1 MVKFGGLKAKL
12 FLLTIVPILICYAF
26 YLIVITL
33 YDYAVIEKSCE
44 RELKSQCEFISWL
57 VKSAV
62 EKGEYYKISE
72 IIQVHSK
79 LDFPFTISI
88 IPTNSILEKNVPGS
102 MISKIGR
109 DNIPT
114 EGYFQINGRVGF
126 VSPITVQ
133 GETYGYIMTSIYRSY
148 ITHSLVLRVI
158 MTSIMAFVFLL
169 FLYLIL
175 ETTGSF
181 FLLQLEKIQGVI
193 ERILRT
199 KNFSYRTRLR
209 PSDEVGTLGYY
220 IDMLLG
226 EIDEKLMLLSSFQKS
241 LENQVIAQKE
251 ALESASTARE
261 LAELNLKVE
270 ESKFKEIV
278 DNVNSII
285 LRMKPDG
292 TITFVNRF
300 AKEFF
305 MYDEDELI
313 GKNVIG
319 TIVPPLDSNFKN
331 LKEMILDIGKHPEK
345 YKNNE
350 NENIKKN
357 GERVWISWTN
367 KAIYDENGDITEIL
381 CVGNDL
387 TEHKKMEEE
396 ILRAK
401 KELEEKNDELA
412 KLVDEMKN
420 LAVKA
425 ELANK
430 AKTAFLANM
439 SHEIR
444 TPLNGIIGIL
454 HLLSSGMKD
463 SNLKEFFDMA
473 LSNAEALL
481 SLLNNLLELSRVE
494 CGGIPIHRTLFSV
507 SDVVDEII
515 QMFWYRAREKNLMII
530 SSVAAEVPN
539 YIIGDASKIRQV
551 LINLVGN
558 AVKFTE
564 EGEVIISV
572 GVKEETD
579 NDVLLRFEVKD
590 TGKGLS
596 EEDREKIF
604 KAFERGKNAEERR
617 VEGAGLGLAI
627 CKQLIDLMEGE
638 IGVESSINEG
648 AKFWFEIKFEKP
660 TEVSLPKVR
669 EKVSS
674 AYILSGDSKFIEHV
688 RKILKYLGGE
698 KITSLNTINEILEKD
713 KLEALEKSNAF
724 VIIDADAIR
733 NASLDELNNLKF
745 TRVPMI
751 IVYSSKTTLE
761 NIEFYERLSSN
772 VTLVEFPIKTEDFI
786 EAIRQSK
793 YKSRVLSTE
802 KETKRE
808 SQRILVGEDNPINQR
823 VIFELLTRRG
833 YRVDIA
839 TNGHEVLDKYLNEAY
854 DLILM
859 DIELPG
865 LNGYEVTKRIREI
878 EERKG
883 MRTPIIA
890 LTAYSF
896 EEYKEKSIEAGMD
909 DFLSKPVSPM
919 KLIEI
924 VRKYILHTFPSKL
937 SESSE
942 GYKILER
949 VVFDEIKA
957 LERVDNEPELLIES
971 LEMFLEISRRYIE
984 EAEKAIEDDNV
995 ESFLRVVHTLKSSAG
1010 LIGGMKVSYIAGIL
1024 EEKCR
1029 NLQTLKIEE
1038 IQGLFSELKESLS
1051 ELISVIKERLSEA
1064 EG

>member
-1 MVKFGGLKAKL
+1 MVKFGGFKVRFL
-12 FLLTIVPILICYAF
+12 LLTIVPILICYVF

-33 YDYAVIEKSCE
+33 YDYAVIEKNFE
-44 RELKSQCEFISWL
+44 KELKSHCEFISWL

-88 IPTNSILEKNVPGS
+88 IPINSILEKNVPGS
-102 MISKIGR
+102 MISKIEG
-109 DNIPT
+109 DKIPT
-114 EGYFQINGRVGF
+114 EGYFKINGRVGF
-126 VSPITVQ
+126 VSPIIIQ
-133 GETYGYIMTSIYRSY
+133 GETYGYILTSIYRSY
-148 ITHSLVLRVI
+148 IIHSLALRVI
-158 MTSIMAFVFLL
+158 TTSIMAFVFLL

-175 ETTGSF
+175 KTTGSF

-193 ERILRT
+193 EKILRT
-199 KNFSYRTRLR
+199 KNFSYRTGLK
-209 PSDEVGTLGYY
+209 PTDEVGSLGYY

-251 ALESASTARE
+251 ALESESTARE
-261 LAELNLKVE
+261 LAERNLKVE

-300 AKEFF
+300 AEEFF
-305 MYDEDELI
+305 MYDEGELI
-313 GKNVIG
+313 GKNVVG

-367 KAIYDENGDITEIL
+367 RAIYDENGDIMEIL

-387 TEHKKMEEE
+387 TEHKMMEEE

-401 KELEEKNDELA
+401 KELEEKNDELT

-454 HLLSSGMKD
+454 HLLSSSLKD
-463 SNLKEFFDMA
+463 SNLKEFLDMA

-494 CGGIPIHRTLFSV
+494 CGGIPVHKTLFSV
-507 SDVVDEII
+507 SGVVDEII
-515 QMFWYRAREKNLMII
+515 QMFWYRAREKNLMIT
-530 SSVAAEVPN
+530 SSVAAEVPD
-539 YIIGDASKIRQV
+539 YIIGDANKIRQI

-558 AVKFTE
+558 AIKFTE
-564 EGEVIISV
+564 EGEVFISV
-572 GVKEETD
+572 GVKEETE
-579 NDVLLRFEVKD
+579 NDVILRFEVKD

-604 KAFERGKNAEERR
+604 KAFERGKNAEAKKI
-617 VEGAGLGLAI
+617 EGAGLGLAI
-627 CKQLIDLMEGE
+627 CKQLIDLMEGV
-638 IGVESSINEG
+638 IGIESSVNEG
-648 AKFWFEIKFEKP
+648 TTFWFEIKFEKT
-660 TEVSLPKVR
+660 TEVSLSKVR

-674 AYILSGDSKFIEHV
+674 ACIVSGDSKFIEHV
-688 RKILKYLGGE
+688 RKILKYMGGE
-698 KITSLNTINEILEKD
+698 KITSLNTINEILDKD
-713 KLEALEKSNAF
+713 KLKALEESNAF
-724 VIIDADAIR
+724 LIIDANAIE

-745 TRVPMI
+745 TSAPMI

-772 VTLVEFPIKTEDFI
+772 VMLVEFPIKTEDFI

-793 YKSRVLSTE
+793 YKSRVLCIE
-802 KETKRE
+802 KGTNRE
-808 SQRILVGEDNPINQR
+808 PQRILVGEDNPINQR

-833 YRVDIA
+833 YKVEIA
-839 TNGHEVLDKYLNEAY
+839 TNGQEVLDKFLNEVY

-865 LNGYEVTKRIREI
+865 LNGYEVTRRIREI
-878 EERKG
+878 ETSRG
-883 MRTPIIA
+883 TRTPIIA

-896 EEYKEKSIEAGMD
+896 EEYREKSIEAGMD

-919 KLIEI
+919 KLIEM
-924 VRKYILHTFPSKL
+924 VKKYILHTSPNKL
-937 SESSE
+937 LESSG
-942 GYKILER
+942 GYKIIER
-949 VVFDEIKA
+949 AVFDESKA
-957 LERVDNEPELLIES
+957 LERLDNDPELLIES

-1010 LIGGMKVSYIAGIL
+1010 LIGGMKVSEIAGIL
-1024 EEKCR
+1024 EEKCQ

-1038 IQGLFSELKESLS
+1038 IQCLFSELKESLS
-1051 ELISVIKERLSEA
+1051 ELISVIEEKLSK
-1064 EG
+1064 GRG